1 MTKETLDKANE
12 IQAEMQKIIEANTP
26 LNDYVIGGEHCEKMW
41 KAMPLR
47 IIIKKRVSK
56 RKHKKFPCLIER
68 KGHGIAESKVIS
80 ELTKEEVELI
90 FNYRL
95 KRYHELKKQL
105 EELKDEP
112 NII

>member
-1 MTKETLDKANE
+1 MTEETLDKANE

-26 LNDYVIGGEHCEKMW
+26 LNNYVIGGEHCEKLW

-47 IIIKKRVSK
+47 IIIKKMKSK
-56 RKHKKFPCLIER
+56 RKHKKYTCLIEK
-68 KGHGIAESKVIS
+68 KGYGPYESKVIS

-95 KRYHELKKQL
+95 KRYHELKKA
-105 EELKDEP
+105 
-112 NII
+112 I

>member
-26 LNDYVIGGEHCEKMW
+26 LNDYVIGGENCEKLW
-41 KAMPLR
+41 NVMPLR
-47 IIIKKRVSK
+47 IIIKKIKSK
-56 RKHKKFPCLIER
+56 RKNKKISCLIER
-68 KGHGIAESKVIS
+68 KGYRGREVIS

-105 EELKDEP
+105 EELK
-112 NII
+112 